1 MNAGIIVAA
10 GQGTRYGSHK
20 QVEPLLDKKVYQ
32 YALEAFLGS
41 ELIDIVYLVVNEDL
55 YDIIQKDLN
64 QYNASKSIILCEG
77 GDTRLKS
84 VYNAISIIRTDQRY
98 KKVCISDAVRP
109 LITKEDI
116 ENVILSCNDHTEEKD
131 GIYTHGHPPD
141 RFGCVV
147 GKKIY
152 DTVKRVDGDNFSYD
166 ESSLIVE
173 TIDRSQLWISQ
184 TPQAFC
190 LKTLWSCYTSD
201 FHRYDENIGTDEI
214 PFTGKFKPEEH
225 DSKTLNDILSPERPI
240 TDEAGL
246 LEFNGYNVKII
257 ESKNI
262 NIKITNEEDLELVQQ
277 FLSKPLTGLGI
288 DFHSLD
294 KGDGL
299 VIGGYKIKCNL
310 KSVAHSDGDVLTHA
324 IIDALCGALNLG
336 DIGEHFPNT
345 ANNKNISSI
354 KLLEKIVS
362 MVPSN
367 INIVNIDA
375 SIVLN
380 EPKISK
386 YKSKITSSLASALKI
401 SKNQISIKGT
411 TTNRLNFI
419 DMKNGWGAEV
429 IITLQKW
436 N

>member
-1 MNAGIIVAA
+1 MKNVAIIVGAGLGQRFGSFKQVEIINNKPVYLYSVDAFINTNSFSSIIVAVP
-10 GQGTRYGSHK
+10 K
-20 QVEPLLDKKVYQ
+20 
-32 YALEAFLGS
+32 
-41 ELIDIVYLVVNEDL
+41 ELTKTVS
-55 YDIIQKDLN
+55 KDLADDRYKN
-64 QYNASKSIILCEG
+64 VIVCDG
-77 GDTRLKS
+77 GNSRSQS
-84 VYNAISIIRTDQRY
+84 VYNAFKKITD
-98 KKVCISDAVRP
+98 KKNKIFIHDAARP
-109 LITKEDI
+109 LIDKKTILNLLDFSKKENAVILAKKITETVKSVKSKKANFTVDRTNLWTSETPQVFNQEILEKVYEKRLNVIHEFSDEAALVEDLGYDVHIFENKNLNTKITTKED
-116 ENVILSCNDHTEEKD
+116 L
-131 GIYTHGHPPD
+131 GI
-141 RFGCVV
+141 
-147 GKKIY
+147 
-152 DTVKRVDGDNFSYD
+152 VKNSIVSNNF
-166 ESSLIVE
+166 
-173 TIDRSQLWISQ
+173 
-184 TPQAFC
+184 F
-190 LKTLWSCYTSD
+190 
-201 FHRYDENIGTDEI
+201 
-214 PFTGKFKPEEH
+214 
-225 DSKTLNDILSPERPI
+225 
-240 TDEAGL
+240 
-246 LEFNGYNVKII
+246 
-257 ESKNI
+257 
-262 NIKITNEEDLELVQQ
+262 
-277 FLSKPLTGLGI
+277 GLGI

-386 YKSKITSSLASALKI
+386 YKSKIASSLAPALKI

>member
-1 MNAGIIVAA
+1 MKNIAIIVGA
-10 GQGTRYGSHK
+10 GLGQRFGSFK
-20 QVEPLLDKKVYQ
+20 QVEIINNKP
-32 YALEAFLGS
+32 
-41 ELIDIVYLVVNEDL
+41 VYLYSVDAFINTNSFSSIIVVVPKEL
-55 YDIIQKDLN
+55 TKTVSKDLADDRYKN
-64 QYNASKSIILCEG
+64 VIVCDG
-77 GDTRLKS
+77 GNSRSQS
-84 VYNAISIIRTDQRY
+84 VYNAF
-98 KKVCISDAVRP
+98 KKITGKKNKIFIHDAARP
-109 LITKEDI
+109 LIDKKTILNLLDFSKKENAVILAKKITETVKSVKSKKANFTVDRTNLWTSETPQVYNQEILEEVYEKRLNVIHEFSDEAALVEDLGYDVRIFENKNLNTKITTKED
-116 ENVILSCNDHTEEKD
+116 L
-131 GIYTHGHPPD
+131 GI
-141 RFGCVV
+141 
-147 GKKIY
+147 
-152 DTVKRVDGDNFSYD
+152 VKNSIVSNNF
-166 ESSLIVE
+166 
-173 TIDRSQLWISQ
+173 
-184 TPQAFC
+184 F
-190 LKTLWSCYTSD
+190 
-201 FHRYDENIGTDEI
+201 
-214 PFTGKFKPEEH
+214 
-225 DSKTLNDILSPERPI
+225 
-240 TDEAGL
+240 
-246 LEFNGYNVKII
+246 
-257 ESKNI
+257 
-262 NIKITNEEDLELVQQ
+262 
-277 FLSKPLTGLGI
+277 GLGI

-362 MVPSN
+362 MIPSS

-386 YKSKITSSLASALKI
+386 YKSKIASSLAPALKI

-419 DMKNGWGAEV
+419 NMKNGWGAEV